1 MGVYLRFFLAAFGLS
16 TLVHSIA
23 NAASCANYPYTNG
36 INIENVAGGVKI
48 LSTASVAVDFDDV
61 DSISDARREATLTAK
76 TEIRKFFSEMVRTE
90 ESITRAIQVTKSMQ
104 GESKSVLREE
114 TKRTVK
120 SISSSSA
127 GLLQGVVPLGE
138 CYTAGREFRVSV
150 GVKPQTISQ
159 AAQGAGA
166 MNNAGTA
173 NPARPQSAASHRP
186 LQPGGSY
193 SDSTRTRKF

>member
-1 MGVYLRFFLAAFGLS
+1 MDRRDFRWLGLFSGVVIFGS
-16 TLVHSIA
+16 GAH
-23 NAASCANYPYTNG
+23 AASCTSYPYTNG

-48 LSTASVAVDFDDV
+48 LSTASVSVDFDDV
-61 DSISDARREATLTAK
+61 DSINDARREATLTAK
-76 TEIRKFFSEMVRTE
+76 TEIKKLFSEMVRTD

-120 SISSSSA
+120 SLSSSSA
-127 GLLQGVVPLGE
+127 GLLQWVVPLGE

-150 GVKPQTISQ
+150 GVKQQTISQ

-166 MNNAGTA
+166 MTNGGGVRQPRTPSPA
-173 NPARPQSAASHRP
+173 NRRP
-186 LQPGGSY
+186 LQSDGSY
-193 SDSTRTRKF
+193 SDSARLRRF